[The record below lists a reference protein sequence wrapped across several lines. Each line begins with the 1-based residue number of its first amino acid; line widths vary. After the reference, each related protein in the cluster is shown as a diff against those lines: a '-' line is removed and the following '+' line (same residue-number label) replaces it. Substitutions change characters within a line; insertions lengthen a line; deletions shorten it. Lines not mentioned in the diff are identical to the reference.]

1 MEVGCFQEVIGD
13 TIAAKLPARV
23 TTLRVYRKKEDAR
36 GLRPVLQKHH
46 TMRQL
51 LSWI

>member
-1 MEVGCFQEVIGD
+1 VEVGCFQEVTGD
-13 TIAAKLPARV
+13 TIAARLPARV
-23 TTLRVYRKKEDAR
+23 TTLRICRKKEGAR